1 MATIFDIGLLEY
13 FSPIFTFIFIF
24 VAMFGILQVVKIF
37 GEKSQNLNA
46 IIGFCI
52 ALFLTFADK
61 PRLIVNGM
69 IPWFALMFVFG
80 LFLLTAMRFIFGSE
94 AGDSMLLSMLGGKT
108 GAGWWVGVGAII
120 ILIVGISS
128 VIGDPLADSGENATT
143 DASTGN
149 SDGSSGSTATDD
161 YRTNV
166 LNTLY
171 HPKLLGAVVLLLIA
185 LFAILLITRTARV

>member
-46 IIGFCI
+46 IICFCI

>member
-1 MATIFDIGLLEY
+1 
-13 FSPIFTFIFIF
+13 
-24 VAMFGILQVVKIF
+24 MFGILQVVKIF